1 MIATI
6 ANLLMTIGLGLILV
20 ALVVYV
26 VRNW

>member
-1 MIATI
+1 MIVTI